1 MVARTVVR
9 AELTMETPMKAM
21 EDMTR
26 LTRSEAPAANLNLST
41 KARCL
46 ESVLM

>member
-1 MVARTVVR
+1 MVASTVVR

-26 LTRSEAPAANLNLST
+26 LTRTEAPAANCEGRGGA
-41 KARCL
+41 K
-46 ESVLM
+46 